1 MQAVRALIN
10 PRLFKYDHFR
20 QAALAIGIG
29 IIIQLIVQIPVCFI
43 MIRSGGELLICTFQI
58 VAVRLLIWTSSWVVN
73 LEDVTWDDNLLS
85 GLDFLNKS
93 VLQVPF
99 LLMTLLRY
107 ITPTLDEM

>member
-1 MQAVRALIN
+1 
-10 PRLFKYDHFR
+10 
-20 QAALAIGIG
+20 
-29 IIIQLIVQIPVCFI
+29 
-43 MIRSGGELLICTFQI
+43 MIRSSGELLMRTFQI

>member
-1 MQAVRALIN
+1 
-10 PRLFKYDHFR
+10 
-20 QAALAIGIG
+20 
-29 IIIQLIVQIPVCFI
+29 
-43 MIRSGGELLICTFQI
+43 MIRSSGESLICTFQI

>member
-1 MQAVRALIN
+1 
-10 PRLFKYDHFR
+10 
-20 QAALAIGIG
+20 
-29 IIIQLIVQIPVCFI
+29 
-43 MIRSGGELLICTFQI
+43 MIRSSGELLICTFQI

-73 LEDVTWDDNLLS
+73 LEDATWDDSLLS

>member
-1 MQAVRALIN
+1 MR
-10 PRLFKYDHFR
+10 
-20 QAALAIGIG
+20 
-29 IIIQLIVQIPVCFI
+29 
-43 MIRSGGELLICTFQI
+43 TFQI